1 MEKEIRLWV
10 DPGICGFK
18 CDIEV
23 KRVSKERVEI
33 RINGTGCKHIQ
44 KLGES
49 IPSLTLRDLFSPIIQ
64 NPVYLS
70 AQRARCHPSCV
81 IPVAIIKAAE
91 IALETALPRDVSIKV
106 DERP

>member
-1 MEKEIRLWV
+1 MEREIRLRV

-18 CDIEV
+18 CEIGV
-23 KRVSKERVEI
+23 KRVSKDMVEI
-33 RINGTGCKHIQ
+33 RINGTACKHIQ

-70 AQRARCHPSCV
+70 AQKNKCHPSCV

-91 IALETALPRDVSIKV
+91 IALEMALPKDVSLEIL
-106 DERP
+106 DE